1 MANKQS
7 ELCFLCGRSKSQVN
21 QLLKGKFGYV
31 CDGCVQ
37 EAYEVMIE
45 QEEEEISDN
54 MRMVT
59 PSQIKAH
66 LDQFVVGQDEAKKTL
81 SVSVYNH
88 YKRLRQDKRSDIDIQ
103 KSNILMI
110 GNTGSGKTY
119 LAQSLAK
126 FLGVPFCIADAT
138 SVRIARISF

>member
-37 EAYEVMIE
+37 EAYEVMNE

-66 LDQFVVGQDEAKKTL
+66 LDQFVVGQDEA
-81 SVSVYNH
+81 
-88 YKRLRQDKRSDIDIQ
+88 
-103 KSNILMI
+103 
-110 GNTGSGKTY
+110 
-119 LAQSLAK
+119 
-126 FLGVPFCIADAT
+126 
-138 SVRIARISF
+138 